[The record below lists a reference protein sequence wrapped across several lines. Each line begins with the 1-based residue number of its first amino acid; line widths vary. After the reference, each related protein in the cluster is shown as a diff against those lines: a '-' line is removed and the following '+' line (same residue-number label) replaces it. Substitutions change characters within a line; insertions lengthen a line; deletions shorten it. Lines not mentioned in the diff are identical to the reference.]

1 MRCLE
6 CKEPMRPTPVGEV
19 VINECVSCQ
28 GMWFNS
34 GQLDDVKDEVLPE
47 IGWLEIDDW
56 KEEAELKA
64 QKTSDQCPQ
73 CREGILT
80 KIEDEQS
87 TTQVSMCPACNGTW
101 LGPGQFLY
109 LVNALLDEANQ
120 KSAPEFIKISLQQ
133 AKEVLTK
140 SDATVEDW
148 QNLKTVLTLL
158 KHRIF
163 VQHPKLKSI
172 IMGVQKSLPL

>member
-1 MRCLE
+1 
-6 CKEPMRPTPVGEV
+6 
-19 VINECVSCQ
+19 
-28 GMWFNS
+28 MWFNS
-34 GQLDDVKDEVLPE
+34 GQLDDVKDGVLPE